1 MSALK
6 FLTVLPT
13 GIQRLVAA
21 ITTSVGVGDASK
33 VIATNATG
41 KIDLSFFPAGIEV
54 SVENITASEALSSG
68 DFVNIYDDAGTR
80 KVRKAS
86 ASAAT
91 PRAAGGFVT
100 TGVATGA
107 SADVYTVGENDQL
120 TGLIPG
126 ARYFLSDNTAGT
138 VEATPD
144 TLTTGNLIQMI
155 GYALSTTSL
164 RFEFDAPIE
173 VG

>member
-6 FLTVLPT
+6 FITVLPT
-13 GIQRLVAA
+13 GIQRLVSA
-21 ITTSVGVGDASK
+21 ITSSVGIGDASK
-33 VIATNATG
+33 VIATNSTG

-54 SVENITASEALSSG
+54 SLENIVASEALSSG
-68 DFVNIYDDAGTR
+68 DFVNIYDDGGTR

-86 ASAAT
+86 ASAST
-91 PRAAGGFVT
+91 PRMAGGFVT
-100 TGVATGA
+100 TGVALNA
-107 SADVYTVGENDQL
+107 SAEVYTLGENDQL
-120 TGLIPG
+120 SGLVPG
-126 ARYFLSDNTAGT
+126 TKYFLSDNTAGT
-138 VEATPD
+138 IELTPD
-144 TLTTGNLIQMI
+144 TLTTGNLIQCV